1 MVHTINKIHTIL
13 SDNIMCLKLPFYL
26 MHSHMLYHYREKDVI
41 GYDLEDLI
49 DVDQL
54 DFVHPADYPR
64 LLPAKQYCK

>member
-1 MVHTINKIHTIL
+1 MYLIKYYIL
-13 SDNIMCLKLPFYL
+13 C
-26 MHSHMLYHYREKDVI
+26 HYREKDVV

-64 LLPAKQYCK
+64 LLPTKQYCK